1 LEETDKPD
9 VELEPPNGNEHPYA
23 LNSVKKICASMNAK
37 LDDMPMN
44 AR

>member
-1 LEETDKPD
+1 MEETDKPE

-23 LNSVKKICASMNAK
+23 SNFGKKTCASMNAK
-37 LDDMPMN
+37 LDDMPIN